1 MRYSRMNTT
10 PPCRLPLFAVRSAT
24 LRLGKWHG
32 RGRRFEPDQVHQIPL
47 VQTADLLLRTV
58 QFLEI
63 ALFRYSLALLLIGLV
78 TRSSAEEHL
87 ESSPTYVDPAKQP
100 GRAGTGGRGQTKN
113 AKRAVVRSGGEY
125 GRSGLDAR

>member
-1 MRYSRMNTT
+1 MRYSRINTT
-10 PPCRLPLFAVRSAT
+10 PPCRLLLLAVRSAT

-47 VQTADLLLRTV
+47 VQTADTSTPHGPILGDCLVQIFVGTSPDWSGDPELCGRT
-58 QFLEI
+58 
-63 ALFRYSLALLLIGLV
+63 
-78 TRSSAEEHL
+78 L
-87 ESSPTYVDPAKQP
+87 ESSPTYVDPAKQA
-100 GRAGTGGRGQTKN
+100 GRAGKGGRGQTKN